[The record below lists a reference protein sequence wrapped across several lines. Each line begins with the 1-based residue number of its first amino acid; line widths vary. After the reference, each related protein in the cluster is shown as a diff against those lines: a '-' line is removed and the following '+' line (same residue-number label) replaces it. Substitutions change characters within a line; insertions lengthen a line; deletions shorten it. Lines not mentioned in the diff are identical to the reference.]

1 MKRLNNNNKT
11 KQILTKACKYTSSVS
26 NNEML
31 GKVNEKHKTKS
42 NKITYKY
49 NNNKIFFL
57 FPHSEGVPAS
67 AKKNER
73 RLTPTVRVTF
83 LKTN

>member
-1 MKRLNNNNKT
+1 MKRLNTNNKT
-11 KQILTKACKYTSSVS
+11 KQILTKACKYTNSFS

-31 GKVNEKHKTKS
+31 GEVNEKHKTKS

-67 AKKNER
+67 AKKMKDD
-73 RLTPTVRVTF
+73 LHQQRVSPS
-83 LKTN
+83 

>member
-1 MKRLNNNNKT
+1 M
-11 KQILTKACKYTSSVS
+11 LTKACNTNSFS

-31 GKVNEKHKTKS
+31 GGVNEKHKTKS
-42 NKITYKY
+42 NKKTYKY

-57 FPHSEGVPAS
+57 SCFSQE
-67 AKKNER
+67 NER
-73 RLTPTVRVTF
+73 RLTPTVCVTF

>member
-1 MKRLNNNNKT
+1 MKRLNNNKT
-11 KQILTKACKYTSSVS
+11 KRILTKACKYMNSVS

-31 GKVNEKHKTKS
+31 DKVNEKTKTKS

-49 NNNKIFFL
+49 NNNKIFVL

-67 AKKNER
+67 QQPRK
-73 RLTPTVRVTF
+73 
-83 LKTN
+83 